1 MVCVQHINVV
11 TMREVI
17 YDGSQIYG
25 IMMSK
30 MFSDKGTVFME
41 SVGSHNLHIIQE
53 LQRDLQQMITLTAL
67 VF

>member
-17 YDGSQIYG
+17 YDGRQIYG

-30 MFSDKGTVFME
+30 MFSDKVTGFME
-41 SVGSHNLHIIQE
+41 SVRSHNLHIIQE
-53 LQRDLQQMITLTAL
+53 LQRDLQQRITLTAL